1 MLQQAVEWQRVG
13 PQPELRQLLSCSSSV
28 CIADER
34 LDVAPVL
41 QPQCALTSRWTMP
54 QLPGERPRLAPCLE
68 SLAVHGEQPAA
79 LRAALHGTLLVL
91 VGDSINSAL
100 HNALMRFLGN
110 ALVLRGKCAG
120 AVDGR
125 LRDCAGLDMKPGF
138 IDEMEAESNRWASR
152 FTHAIIDRVRAV
164 NATAS
169 SETARLHSLYLHR
182 LHGLGDAYLRA
193 LVLPSPLNMTLAF
206 VNDAHHFAK
215 GKVAPTHVRYR
226 WVSDLVLPA
235 LPTLFRDGE
244 RRLVVVLNDG
254 MVENVQGN
262 DDARAASNAL
272 TESTAAMTSAFLT
285 LQDEVAPTAEML
297 LVESPPQH
305 FDTPTG
311 LYRPGDRRLL
321 TAACRGAIDGA
332 DAANGTALLANF
344 RNVAKIAGA
353 TRALRER
360 NANADERGIRVVR
373 QWQALALLSGAAAHG
388 RPNGSSFEEPK
399 RKPDARDCT
408 HSSPDSMVYQ
418 LQAFFAALLGGESR
432 IGST

>member
-100 HNALMRFLGN
+100 QNGLMRVLGN
-110 ALVLRGKCAG
+110 ALVVRGKCAG

-226 WVSDLVLPA
+226 WVSDLVL
-235 LPTLFRDGE
+235 
-244 RRLVVVLNDG
+244 
-254 MVENVQGN
+254 
-262 DDARAASNAL
+262 
-272 TESTAAMTSAFLT
+272 
-285 LQDEVAPTAEML
+285 
-297 LVESPPQH
+297 
-305 FDTPTG
+305 
-311 LYRPGDRRLL
+311 
-321 TAACRGAIDGA
+321 
-332 DAANGTALLANF
+332 
-344 RNVAKIAGA
+344 
-353 TRALRER
+353 
-360 NANADERGIRVVR
+360 
-373 QWQALALLSGAAAHG
+373 LSLIH
-388 RPNGSSFEEPK
+388 
-399 RKPDARDCT
+399 
-408 HSSPDSMVYQ
+408 
-418 LQAFFAALLGGESR
+418 
-432 IGST
+432 I

>member
-1 MLQQAVEWQRVG
+1 MLQRAVEWHRVG

-54 QLPGERPRLAPCLE
+54 LPGERPRLAPCLE
-68 SLAVHGEQPAA
+68 SLAVHGEHAA

-100 HNALMRFLGN
+100 HNALMRVLGN
-110 ALVLRGKCAG
+110 ALVVRGKCAG

-182 LHGLGDAYLRA
+182 LHGLTDVYLRA

-206 VNDAHHFAK
+206 VNDVHHFAK
-215 GKVAPTHVRYR
+215 GKVAPTRVRYR
-226 WVSDLVLPA
+226 WVTDLVLPA

-244 RRLVVVLNDG
+244 RRLVVALNDG

-262 DDARAASNAL
+262 DDARGIRSAHREHRGDDVGLPDAAGRGGAHRR
-272 TESTAAMTSAFLT
+272 E
-285 LQDEVAPTAEML
+285 L

-344 RNVAKIAGA
+344 RNQAKIAGA

-373 QWQALALLSGAAAHG
+373 QWQALALLFGAAAHG

-418 LQAFFAALLGGESR
+418 LQAFFAALLGGESTSR